1 MKIQI
6 ALAGS
11 GHGEGV
17 SASGFDHWKTT
28 VEQKPEFDR
37 IERLDSNKMAAYDKQ
52 GNILDTFIIDVSHLP
67 QATDTLDSEQVV
79 VPADK
84 TSHDAKI
91 DATLEKGA

>member
-1 MKIQI
+1 MKIEI

-11 GHGEGV
+11 GHAE
-17 SASGFDHWKTT
+17 ATPTSGFDHWKSTI
-28 VEQKPEFDR
+28 EKNPNFDR
-37 IERLDSNKMAAYDKQ
+37 IDRLDSNKMAAYDKD
-52 GNILDTFIIDVSHLP
+52 GNILDTFIIDVSHAP

-84 TSHDAKI
+84 TSHDVKI